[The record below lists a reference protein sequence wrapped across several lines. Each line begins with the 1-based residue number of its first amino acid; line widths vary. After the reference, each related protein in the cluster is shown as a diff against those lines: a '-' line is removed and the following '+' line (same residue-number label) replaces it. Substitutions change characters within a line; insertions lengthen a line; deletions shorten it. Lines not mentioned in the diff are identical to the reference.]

1 MAETKAAAELAFDAF
16 IESYTPNTR
25 RRGPT
30 CLSRDRDTLLGFLRL
45 PRRALEA
52 PADHQSH

>member
-16 IESYTPNTR
+16 VESYTPKYREGGRLPGQGSGHAT
-25 RRGPT
+25 GV
-30 CLSRDRDTLLGFLRL
+30 LRL

-52 PADHQSH
+52 PADDQSH

>member
-25 RRGPT
+25 RRPT
-30 CLSRDRDTLLGFLRL
+30 T
-45 PRRALEA
+45 
-52 PADHQSH
+52 